1 MNEEQ
6 AVLDFFLQ
14 EENRPLALIAAQ
26 HLDELRQRLNNEF
39 WAAARDG
46 LDALVYE
53 KALPWKSVLIED
65 KNSEDCLLGLYLQPA
80 SEQRVFLRPFME
92 QQFIGNSFRVYFG
105 LMWSQSPEPAQ
116 QGLEAVRLLQQGLE
130 ARGFK
135 QSEHLFAW
143 QWLAWH
149 PRRRD
154 FLMRFS
160 RQRQDLLDESLQLW
174 KSLLI
179 EHGELLNSAN
189 QALAAAPRSVAVS
202 LDQLRSSLKST
213 PRA

>member
-6 AVLDFFLQ
+6 AVLDFFSQ
-14 EENRPLALIAAQ
+14 DENLPLALIAAQ

-39 WAAARDG
+39 WIAARDG
-46 LDALVYE
+46 LDALIVE
-53 KALPWKSVLIED
+53 NRLPWQSVLIED
-65 KNSEDCLLGLYLQPA
+65 KNAEDCLLGVYLQPT

-105 LMWSQSPEPAQ
+105 LMWNQSPEPAQ
-116 QGLEAVRLLQQGLE
+116 KSLSEVSSLQLQME
-130 ARGFK
+130 NRGFK

-160 RQRQDLLDESLQLW
+160 RQRPELMDESLKLW
-174 KSLLI
+174 GSLLI
-179 EHGELLNSAN
+179 EHGNELDAAN
-189 QALAAAPRSVAVS
+189 AALASAPRSAAVS
-202 LDQLRSSLKST
+202 LDQLRASLNR
-213 PRA
+213 PARD